1 MRASF
6 VRAADFSLLVKI
18 LFLWFFILLCKYGSV
33 WSVLEGRLI
42 FFFLPNIL
50 DSLGINARRKI
61 SKNLKHSVAVLKRS
75 EHRIYTANNKK
86 FKVLTR
92 TARRRWWWRRRSNG
106 SRRTR
111 SLRRLMAATG
121 LCNSGSPTNPFLLFS
136 RGGPHK
142 KMHETAARGHGSLTT
157 MMGLCFSALLIVGWY
172 ALVCNLGLTFKI
184 IKSGRLK
191 SYRKL

>member
-92 TARRRWWWRRRSNG
+92 TARRRWWRRRSNG

-142 KMHETAARGHGSLTT
+142 KNARNCCPWPWLTDDHDGSVF
-157 MMGLCFSALLIVGWY
+157 LCTSDSWM
-172 ALVCNLGLTFKI
+172 VCACVQFRSNV
-184 IKSGRLK
+184 
-191 SYRKL
+191 